1 MRLGTRSTV
10 CALAVLGLGAT
21 NAVAQF
27 KASTV
32 TLYIPSGIGGGYDTY
47 GRLASRHL
55 GRFLPGNPT
64 LVPKNMPGAGGV
76 VLANYLYNVAPK
88 DGSAIAL
95 VQGGTPLEPLFEFPQ
110 AKFDVTKF
118 NWLISLN
125 RLVSIGVFWHTS
137 PTRTPDDL
145 YKRDVV
151 VASSGG
157 GGSSTEMMPRLLNRL
172 AGTKF
177 KIISGYKG
185 TGDGMLAME
194 RGEVEGI
201 VGHEL
206 SALRAA
212 KPDWLRDNK
221 ARIVIQ
227 LGLTKSPDIADVPNA
242 LDLVKNEESRKVFA
256 LLLTRQV
263 HGRPFVAPPGT
274 PPEIVEAFRKGFAA
288 MAKDPAFL
296 ADAARMK
303 ADIVVSGG
311 DEIAALYAQAYA
323 TPRPLVGRAIQEFK
337 TAGGAR

>member
-1 MRLGTRSTV
+1 MRWRSLAA
-10 CALAVLGLGAT
+10 ALAIVAFGASE
-21 NAVAQF
+21 AAAEF
-27 KASTV
+27 KASSV
-32 TLYIPSGIGGGYDTY
+32 TLYIPSGIGGGYDSY

-76 VLANYLYNVAPK
+76 VLANYLYTVAPK

-95 VQGGTPLEPLFEFPQ
+95 VQGGTALEPLFEFRQ
-110 AKFDVTKF
+110 AKFDVAKF
-118 NWLISLN
+118 NWLASLN

-137 PTRTPDDL
+137 PTRTPADL

-212 KPDWLRDNK
+212 KPDWLRDKK

-227 LGLTKSPDIADVPNA
+227 IGLDKSPDIADVPNA
-242 LDLVKNEESRKVFA
+242 LELVKDADSRQVFE

-274 PPEIVEAFRKGFAA
+274 PPDIVATFRKAF
-288 MAKDPAFL
+288 MQMTKDPAFL
-296 ADAARMK
+296 KDAAKMK
-303 ADIVVSGG
+303 ADIVVASG
-311 DEIAALYAQAYA
+311 EEVAALYRKAYA
-323 TPRPLVGRAIQEFK
+323 TPRPVVARAIEEFK
-337 TAGGAR
+337 SARSKR